1 MLSSNEL
8 TAVSKEARK
17 QLPKNCVCWRR
28 VYSADVWTVTIE
40 EECREM
46 FGIVNGNRRNS
57 RPLRD

>member
-1 MLSSNEL
+1 
-8 TAVSKEARK
+8 
-17 QLPKNCVCWRR
+17 
-28 VYSADVWTVTIE
+28 VTIE